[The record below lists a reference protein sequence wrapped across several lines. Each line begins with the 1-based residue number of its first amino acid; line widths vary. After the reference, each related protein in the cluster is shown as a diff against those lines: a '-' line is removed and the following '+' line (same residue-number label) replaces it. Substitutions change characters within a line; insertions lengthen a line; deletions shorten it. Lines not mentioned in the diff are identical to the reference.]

1 VLARKNNEE
10 WNEETAEKYAKDVRF
25 FYLIFSNF
33 FYFTFC
39 YLFSET
45 NES

>member
-25 FYLIFSNF
+25 FLFFFPISFILHLFFIFRNK
-33 FYFTFC
+33 
-39 YLFSET
+39 
-45 NES
+45 